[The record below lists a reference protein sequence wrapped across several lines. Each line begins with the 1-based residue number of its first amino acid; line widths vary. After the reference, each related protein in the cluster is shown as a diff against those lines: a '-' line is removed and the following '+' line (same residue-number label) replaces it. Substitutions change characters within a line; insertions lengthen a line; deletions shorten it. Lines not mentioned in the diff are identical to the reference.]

1 MSKAK
6 PPTTDPDGDMD
17 DYQSKDDARTLTR
30 AQEIQNDPD
39 RHAKASKHLE
49 KNAGNAADAH
59 KAARK
64 QLEKHVK
71 GKMKKAFPGDKQG
84 GTFQSEQDKEM
95 AEKQATVHEKE

>member
-6 PPTTDPDGDMD
+6 PPTTDPDDSMN
-17 DYQSKDDARTLTR
+17 DYQSRDDAQTLTK

-71 GKMKKAFPGDKQG
+71 GKMKKAFGDKQG
-84 GTFQSEQDKEM
+84 GTFESEKDKEM
-95 AEKQATVHEKE
+95 AEEQATVHENE